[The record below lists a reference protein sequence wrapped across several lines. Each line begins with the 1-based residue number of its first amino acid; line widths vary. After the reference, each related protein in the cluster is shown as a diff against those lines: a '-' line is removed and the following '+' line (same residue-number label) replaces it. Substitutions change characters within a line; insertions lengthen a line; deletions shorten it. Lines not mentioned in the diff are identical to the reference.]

1 MHCLASWRLFEE
13 NLSLST
19 DVLGIEFLRLLIT
32 QLQQSLGA
40 LLLLLLVNHIRNL
53 QGSRTRTLRIREDV
67 KLGNRQALQELIAF
81 LKALRSFAATAHH
94 HINTDKRIRHF
105 LLDKIHLVGKERLVV
120 TAVHQLE
127 HLIASA
133 LQRNVEMRHKGTALG
148 TILYEIII
156 TEIRLQTRDA
166 VTLDS
171 FYLIHRLDKVDE
183 SLMGSLTEIADIHTG
198 NDDFLTAFSSRLLTL
213 SYKRLDARV
222 ARIASGKWNG
232 AIGAI
237 IIAAVLHLQEITGT
251 VATRARRLE
260 GLDFLCLHAIML
272 MKSRSIAVLRVFS
285 IDVQRT
291 FCIDILRSLSSQSVF
306 LGKFLCPRIAEIL
319 NQVRL
324 LVSTQHEVYTL
335 YLADILRF
343 ELRITAR
350 HDNECARIVS
360 HHPVDSLTA
369 FMIGNFCYRAGV
381 NKTNISFLPL
391 FSSNDAHIFEHFA
404 KSGSFRE
411 VEFAA

>member
-1 MHCLASWRLFEE
+1 MHCLASWRLLEE
-13 NLSLST
+13 NLSLCT
-19 DVLGIEFLRLLIT
+19 DVLGIEFLRLLIA

-53 QGSRTRTLRIREDV
+53 QGSRARTLRIREDV
-67 KLGNRQALQELIAF
+67 KLGNRQTLQELIAF
-81 LKALRSFAATAHH
+81 FKTLRSFAATTHH

-120 TAVHQLE
+120 TTVHQLE

-133 LQRNVEMRHKGTALG
+133 LQRNVEMRHKSTALG

-183 SLMGSLTEIADIHTG
+183 SLVGSLTEITDIHTG

-213 SYKRLDARV
+213 SHKRLDARV

-232 AIGAI
+232 AIGTI
-237 IIAAVLHLQEITGT
+237 IVAAVLHLQEITGT

-260 GLDFLCLHAIML
+260 GLDFLRLHAIML
-272 MKSRSIAVLRVFS
+272 MKSRSIAVLRS
-285 IDVQRT
+285 Q
-291 FCIDILRSLSSQSVF
+291 SSQSVF
-306 LGKFLCPRIAEIL
+306 LSKFLRPCIAEIL

-360 HHPVDSLTA
+360 HQPVDSLTA

-381 NKTNISFLPL
+381 NQTNISFLPL

>member
-32 QLQQSLGA
+32 QLKETLGA
-40 LLLLLLVNHIRNL
+40 LLLLFLVNHIRNL
-53 QGSRTRTLRIREDV
+53 QGSRARTLRIREDV
-67 KLGNRQALQELIAF
+67 KLGNRQTLQELIAF
-81 LKALRSFAATAHH
+81 FKTLRSFAATAHH
-94 HINTDKRIRHF
+94 HIDTDKRIRHF

-120 TAVHQLE
+120 TTVHQIE

-183 SLMGSLTEIADIHTG
+183 SLVGSLTEIADIHTG

-213 SYKRLDARV
+213 SHKRLDARV

-232 AIGAI
+232 TIGAI
-237 IIAAVLHLQEITGT
+237 IIAAILHLQEITGT

-260 GLDFLCLHAIML
+260 GLDLLRLHAIML
-272 MKSRSIAVLRVFS
+272 MKSRSIAVLRG
-285 IDVQRT
+285 
-291 FCIDILRSLSSQSVF
+291 LSSQSVF
-306 LGKFLCPRIAEIL
+306 LSKFLRPCIAEIL

-381 NKTNISFLPL
+381 NQTNISFLPL
-391 FSSNDAHIFEHFA
+391 FSSNDAHVFEHFA

>member
-53 QGSRTRTLRIREDV
+53 QGSRARTLRIREDV
-67 KLGNRQALQELIAF
+67 KLGNRQTLQELIAF
-81 LKALRSFAATAHH
+81 FKTLRSFAATAHH
-94 HINTDKRIRHF
+94 HIDTDKRIRHF

-183 SLMGSLTEIADIHTG
+183 SLVGSLTEITDIHTG

-213 SYKRLDARV
+213 SHKRLDAWV

-232 AIGAI
+232 TIGAI
-237 IIAAVLHLQEITGT
+237 IIAAVLYLQKITGT

-260 GLDFLCLHAIML
+260 GLDFLRLHAIML
-272 MKSRSIAVLRVFS
+272 MKSRSIDVLRTFRIDVLRSYRIAVLRG
-285 IDVQRT
+285 
-291 FCIDILRSLSSQSVF
+291 LSSQSVF
-306 LGKFLCPRIAEIL
+306 LSKFLRPCIAEIL

-381 NKTNISFLPL
+381 NQTNISFLPL

>member
-1 MHCLASWRLFEE
+1 MHCLASWRLLEE
-13 NLSLST
+13 NLCLCT
-19 DVLGIEFLRLLIT
+19 DVLGIEFLRLLIA

-53 QGSRTRTLRIREDV
+53 QGSRARTLRIREDV
-67 KLGNRQALQELIAF
+67 KLGNRQTLQELIAF
-81 LKALRSFAATAHH
+81 FKTLRSFAATAHH
-94 HINTDKRIRHF
+94 HIDTDKRIRHF

-183 SLMGSLTEIADIHTG
+183 SLVGSLTEITDIHTG

-213 SYKRLDARV
+213 SHKRLDARV

-260 GLDFLCLHAIML
+260 GLDFLRLHAIML
-272 MKSRSIAVLRVFS
+272 MKSRSIAVLRS
-285 IDVQRT
+285 Q
-291 FCIDILRSLSSQSVF
+291 SSQSVF
-306 LGKFLCPRIAEIL
+306 LSKFLRPCIAEIL

-381 NKTNISFLPL
+381 NQTNISFLSL
-391 FSSNDAHIFEHFA
+391 FSSNDAHVFEHFA

>member
-19 DVLGIEFLRLLIT
+19 DVLGIEFLRLLIA

-53 QGSRTRTLRIREDV
+53 QGSRARTLRIREDV
-67 KLGNRQALQELIAF
+67 KLGNRQTLQELIAF
-81 LKALRSFAATAHH
+81 FKTLRSFAATAHH

-105 LLDKIHLVGKERLVV
+105 LLDKIHLVGKKRLVV

-183 SLMGSLTEIADIHTG
+183 SLVGSLTEISDIHTG

-213 SYKRLDARV
+213 SHKRLDARV

-237 IIAAVLHLQEITGT
+237 IVAAVLHLQEITGT
-251 VATRARRLE
+251 VTTRARRLE
-260 GLDFLCLHAIML
+260 GLDFLRLHAIML
-272 MKSRSIAVLRVFS
+272 MKSRSIAVLR
-285 IDVQRT
+285 
-291 FCIDILRSLSSQSVF
+291 SLSSQSVF
-306 LGKFLCPRIAEIL
+306 LGKFLRPCIAEIL

-350 HDNECARIVS
+350 HDNECTRIVS

-381 NKTNISFLPL
+381 NQTNISFLPL

>member
-19 DVLGIEFLRLLIT
+19 DVLGIEFLRLLIA

-53 QGSRTRTLRIREDV
+53 QGSRARTLRIREDV
-67 KLGNRQALQELIAF
+67 KLGNRQTLQELIAF
-81 LKALRSFAATAHH
+81 FKTLRSFAATAHH

-183 SLMGSLTEIADIHTG
+183 SLVGSLTEISDIHTG

-213 SYKRLDARV
+213 SHKRLDARV

-237 IIAAVLHLQEITGT
+237 IVAAVLHLQEITGT
-251 VATRARRLE
+251 VTTRARRLE
-260 GLDFLCLHAIML
+260 GLDFLRLHAIML
-272 MKSRSIAVLRVFS
+272 MKSRSIAVLR
-285 IDVQRT
+285 
-291 FCIDILRSLSSQSVF
+291 SLSSQSVF
-306 LGKFLCPRIAEIL
+306 LGKFLRPCIAEIL

-350 HDNECARIVS
+350 HDNECTRIVS

-381 NKTNISFLPL
+381 NQTNISFLPL
-391 FSSNDAHIFEHFA
+391 FSSNDAHVFEHFA

>member
-1 MHCLASWRLFEE
+1 MHCLASWRLLEE

-19 DVLGIEFLRLLIT
+19 DVLGIEFLRLLIA
-32 QLQQSLGA
+32 QLQQSLRA

-53 QGSRTRTLRIREDV
+53 QGSRARTLRIRKDV
-67 KLGNRQALQELIAF
+67 KLGNRQTLQELIAF
-81 LKALRSFAATAHH
+81 FKTLRSFAATAHH
-94 HINTDKRIRHF
+94 HIDTDKRIRHF
-105 LLDKIHLVGKERLVV
+105 LLDKIHLVGKEHLVV

-133 LQRNVEMRHKGTALG
+133 LQRNVEMRHKSTALG

-156 TEIRLQTRDA
+156 AEIRLQTRDA

-183 SLMGSLTEIADIHTG
+183 SLVGSLTEIADIHTG

-213 SYKRLDARV
+213 NHKRLDARV
-222 ARIASGKWNG
+222 ARIASGKRNG

-251 VATRARRLE
+251 VTTRARRLE
-260 GLDFLCLHAIML
+260 GLDFLRLHTIML
-272 MKSRSIAVLRVFS
+272 MKSRSIAV
-285 IDVQRT
+285 
-291 FCIDILRSLSSQSVF
+291 LRSLSSQSVF
-306 LGKFLCPRIAEIL
+306 LGKFLRPCIAEIL
-319 NQVRL
+319 NQVRF

-381 NKTNISFLPL
+381 NQTNISFLPL
-391 FSSNDAHIFEHFA
+391 FSSNDAHVFEHFA

>member
-13 NLSLST
+13 NLSLCT
-19 DVLGIEFLRLLIT
+19 DILGIEFLRLLIA
-32 QLQQSLGA
+32 QLQQSLRA

-53 QGSRTRTLRIREDV
+53 QGSRARTLRIREDV
-67 KLGNRQALQELIAF
+67 KLGNRQTLQKLIAF
-81 LKALRSFAATAHH
+81 FKTLRSFAATAHH
-94 HINTDKRIRHF
+94 HIDTDKRIRHF

-133 LQRNVEMRHKGTALG
+133 LQRNVEMRHKSTALG

-183 SLMGSLTEIADIHTG
+183 SLVGSLTEIANIHTG

-213 SYKRLDARV
+213 SHKRLDARV
-222 ARIASGKWNG
+222 ARIASGKRNG

-237 IIAAVLHLQEITGT
+237 IVAAVLHLQEITGT

-260 GLDFLCLHAIML
+260 GLDFLRLHAIML
-272 MKSRSIAVLRVFS
+272 MKSRSIAVLR
-285 IDVQRT
+285 
-291 FCIDILRSLSSQSVF
+291 SLSSQSVF
-306 LGKFLCPRIAEIL
+306 LGKFLRPCIAEIL

-381 NKTNISFLPL
+381 NQTNISFLPL
-391 FSSNDAHIFEHFA
+391 FSSNDAHVFEHFA

>member
-19 DVLGIEFLRLLIT
+19 DVLGIEFLRLLIA

-120 TAVHQLE
+120 TTVHQLE

-156 TEIRLQTRDA
+156 AEIRLQTRDA

-183 SLMGSLTEIADIHTG
+183 SLMGSLTEITDIHTG

-213 SYKRLDARV
+213 SHKRLDARV

-232 AIGAI
+232 AIGTI
-237 IIAAVLHLQEITGT
+237 IIATILHLQEITGT

-260 GLDFLCLHAIML
+260 GLDFLRLHAIML
-272 MKSRSIAVLRVFS
+272 MKSRSITVLRGYRIAVL
-285 IDVQRT
+285 RT

-306 LGKFLCPRIAEIL
+306 LSKFLRPCIAEIL

-391 FSSNDAHIFEHFA
+391 FSSNNAHIFEHFA

>member
-1 MHCLASWRLFEE
+1 MHRFASWRLLEE
-13 NLSLST
+13 DLSLCT
-19 DVLGIEFLRLLIT
+19 DVLGIEFLRLLIA

-53 QGSRTRTLRIREDV
+53 QGSRARTLRIREDM
-67 KLGNRQALQELIAF
+67 KLGNRQTLQELIAF
-81 LKALRSFAATAHH
+81 FKTLRSFAATAHH
-94 HINTDKRIRHF
+94 HIDTDKRIRHF

-183 SLMGSLTEIADIHTG
+183 SLVGSLAEIADIHTG

-213 SYKRLDARV
+213 SHKRLNARV
-222 ARIASGKWNG
+222 ARIASSKWNG

-260 GLDFLCLHAIML
+260 GLDFLRLYAIML
-272 MKSRSIAVLRVFS
+272 MKSRSIAVLRP
-285 IDVQRT
+285 
-291 FCIDILRSLSSQSVF
+291 C
-306 LGKFLCPRIAEIL
+306 IAEIL

-324 LVSTQHEVYTL
+324 LVSTQHEIYPL

-350 HDNECARIVS
+350 HDNECTRIVS

-381 NKTNISFLPL
+381 NQTNISFLPL

>member
-19 DVLGIEFLRLLIT
+19 DVLGIEFLRLLIA

-40 LLLLLLVNHIRNL
+40 FLLLLLVNHIRNL
-53 QGSRTRTLRIREDV
+53 QGSRAWTLGIREDV
-67 KLGNRQALQELIAF
+67 KLGNRQTLQELIAF
-81 LKALRSFAATAHH
+81 FKTLRSFAATAHH
-94 HINTDKRIRHF
+94 HIHADKRIRHF

-183 SLMGSLTEIADIHTG
+183 SLVGSLTEITDIHTG

-213 SYKRLDARV
+213 SHKRLDARV

-237 IIAAVLHLQEITGT
+237 IIAAVLHLQKITGT

-260 GLDFLCLHAIML
+260 GLDFLRLHAIML
-272 MKSRSIAVLRVFS
+272 MKSRSIAILRGFS
-285 IDVQRT
+285 IDVLRT
-291 FCIDILRSLSSQSVF
+291 FSIAVLRSLSSQSVF
-306 LGKFLCPRIAEIL
+306 LGKLLRPCIAEIL

>member
-13 NLSLST
+13 NLSLCT
-19 DVLGIEFLRLLIT
+19 DVLSIEFLRLLIA
-32 QLQQSLGA
+32 QLQQSLGT

-53 QGSRTRTLRIREDV
+53 QGSRARTLRIREDV
-67 KLGNRQALQELIAF
+67 KLGNRQTLQKLIAF
-81 LKALRSFAATAHH
+81 FKTLRSFTATAHH

-105 LLDKIHLVGKERLVV
+105 LLDKIHLVSKERLVV
-120 TAVHQLE
+120 TTVHQLE

-133 LQRNVEMRHKGTALG
+133 LQRNVKMRHEGTALG

-171 FYLIHRLDKVDE
+171 FDLIHRLDKVDE
-183 SLMGSLTEIADIHTG
+183 SLMGGLSEITDIHTG

-213 SYKRLDARV
+213 SHKRLNARV

-237 IIAAVLHLQEITGT
+237 IIATILHLQEITGT

-272 MKSRSIAVLRVFS
+272 MKSRSIAVLRGYRIAVL
-285 IDVQRT
+285 RT

-306 LGKFLCPRIAEIL
+306 LGKLLRPCIAEIL

-391 FSSNDAHIFEHFA
+391 FSSNDAHVFEHFA

>member
-13 NLSLST
+13 NLSLCT

-32 QLQQSLGA
+32 QLKETLGA
-40 LLLLLLVNHIRNL
+40 LLLLLLINHIRNL
-53 QGSRTRTLRIREDV
+53 QGSRARTLRIREDV
-67 KLGNRQALQELIAF
+67 KLGNRQTLQELIAF
-81 LKALRSFAATAHH
+81 FKTLRSFAATAHH
-94 HINTDKRIRHF
+94 HIDTDKRIRHF

-183 SLMGSLTEIADIHTG
+183 SLVGSLTEITDIHTG
-198 NDDFLTAFSSRLLTL
+198 NDDFLTTFSSRLLTL
-213 SYKRLDARV
+213 SHKRLDARV

-232 AIGAI
+232 AIGTI
-237 IIAAVLHLQEITGT
+237 IVAAVLHLQEITGT

-260 GLDFLCLHAIML
+260 GLDFLRLHAIML
-272 MKSRSIAVLRVFS
+272 MKSRSIAVLRS
-285 IDVQRT
+285 Q
-291 FCIDILRSLSSQSVF
+291 SSQSVF
-306 LGKFLCPRIAEIL
+306 LSKFLRPCIAEIL

-381 NKTNISFLPL
+381 NQTNISFLLL

>member
-1 MHCLASWRLFEE
+1 M
-13 NLSLST
+13 
-19 DVLGIEFLRLLIT
+19 
-32 QLQQSLGA
+32 
-40 LLLLLLVNHIRNL
+40 
-53 QGSRTRTLRIREDV
+53 
-67 KLGNRQALQELIAF
+67 KLGNRQTLQELIAF
-81 LKALRSFAATAHH
+81 FKTLRSFAATAHH
-94 HINTDKRIRHF
+94 HIDTDKRIRHF

-133 LQRNVEMRHKGTALG
+133 LQRNVEMRHKSTALG

-183 SLMGSLTEIADIHTG
+183 SLVGSLTEITDIHTG

-213 SYKRLDARV
+213 SHKRLDAWV

-260 GLDFLCLHAIML
+260 GLDFLRLHAIML
-272 MKSRSIAVLRVFS
+272 MKSRSIDVLRTFRIDVLRSYRIAVLRG
-285 IDVQRT
+285 
-291 FCIDILRSLSSQSVF
+291 LSSQSVF
-306 LGKFLCPRIAEIL
+306 LGKFLRPCIAEIL

-324 LVSTQHEVYTL
+324 LVSTQHEIYPL

-350 HDNECARIVS
+350 HDNECTRIVS

-381 NKTNISFLPL
+381 NQTNISFLPL

>member
-1 MHCLASWRLFEE
+1 MHCLASWRLLEE
-13 NLSLST
+13 NLSLCT
-19 DVLGIEFLRLLIT
+19 DVLGIEFLRLLIA

-53 QGSRTRTLRIREDV
+53 QGSRARTLRIREDV
-67 KLGNRQALQELIAF
+67 KLGNRQTLQELIAF
-81 LKALRSFAATAHH
+81 FKTLRSFAATAHH
-94 HINTDKRIRHF
+94 HIDTDKRIRHF
-105 LLDKIHLVGKERLVV
+105 LLDKIHLVGEERLVV
-120 TAVHQLE
+120 TTVHQLE

-183 SLMGSLTEIADIHTG
+183 SLVGSLTEIADIHTG

-213 SYKRLDARV
+213 SHKRLDARV

-260 GLDFLCLHAIML
+260 GLDFLRLHAIML
-272 MKSRSIAVLRVFS
+272 MKSRSIAVLRS
-285 IDVQRT
+285 Q
-291 FCIDILRSLSSQSVF
+291 SSQSVF
-306 LGKFLCPRIAEIL
+306 LSKFLRPCIAEIL

-381 NKTNISFLPL
+381 NQTNISFLPL

>member
-1 MHCLASWRLFEE
+1 MHCLASWRLLEE

-19 DVLGIEFLRLLIT
+19 DVLSIEFLRLLIA

-53 QGSRTRTLRIREDV
+53 QGSRARTLRIREDV

-81 LKALRSFAATAHH
+81 LKALRSFAATSHH
-94 HINTDKRIRHF
+94 HIHADKRIRHF

-120 TAVHQLE
+120 TTVHHLE

-148 TILYEIII
+148 TICDEIII
-156 TEIRLQTRDA
+156 AEIRLQTRDS

-183 SLMGSLTEIADIHTG
+183 SLMGSLTEITDIHTG

-213 SYKRLDARV
+213 SHKRLDARV
-222 ARIASGKWNG
+222 ARIASGKRNG

-237 IIAAVLHLQEITGT
+237 IIATILHLQEITGT

-306 LGKFLCPRIAEIL
+306 LGKFLRPRIAEIL

>member
-53 QGSRTRTLRIREDV
+53 QGSRARTLRIREDV
-67 KLGNRQALQELIAF
+67 KLGNRQTLQELIAF
-81 LKALRSFAATAHH
+81 FKTLRSFAATAHH
-94 HINTDKRIRHF
+94 HIDTDKRIRHF
-105 LLDKIHLVGKERLVV
+105 LLDKVHLVGEERLVV
-120 TAVHQLE
+120 TTVHQLE

-133 LQRNVEMRHKGTALG
+133 LQRNMEMRHKSTALG

-183 SLMGSLTEIADIHTG
+183 SLVGSLTEITDIHTG

-213 SYKRLDARV
+213 SHKRLDARV

-260 GLDFLCLHAIML
+260 GLDFLRLHAIML
-272 MKSRSIAVLRVFS
+272 MKSRSIDVLRTFRIDVLRSYRIAVLRG
-285 IDVQRT
+285 
-291 FCIDILRSLSSQSVF
+291 LSNQSVF
-306 LGKFLCPRIAEIL
+306 LGKFLRPCIAEIL

-381 NKTNISFLPL
+381 NQTNISFLPL

>member
-13 NLSLST
+13 NLSLCT
-19 DVLGIEFLRLLIT
+19 DVLGIEFLRLLIA

-40 LLLLLLVNHIRNL
+40 FLLLLLVNHIRNL
-53 QGSRTRTLRIREDV
+53 QGSRARTLRIREDV
-67 KLGNRQALQELIAF
+67 KLGNRQTLQELIAF
-81 LKALRSFAATAHH
+81 FKTLRSFTATAHH
-94 HINTDKRIRHF
+94 HIDTDKRIRHL
-105 LLDKIHLVGKERLVV
+105 LLDKIHLVSKERLVV

-156 TEIRLQTRDA
+156 AEIRLQTRDA

-183 SLMGSLTEIADIHTG
+183 SLVGSLTEITDIHTG

-213 SYKRLDARV
+213 SHKRLDAWV

-260 GLDFLCLHAIML
+260 GLDFLRLHAIML
-272 MKSRSIAVLRVFS
+272 MKSRSIAVLRS
-285 IDVQRT
+285 Q
-291 FCIDILRSLSSQSVF
+291 SSQSVF
-306 LGKFLCPRIAEIL
+306 LSKFLRPCIAEIL

-381 NKTNISFLPL
+381 NQTNISFLPL

>member
-1 MHCLASWRLFEE
+1 M
-13 NLSLST
+13 
-19 DVLGIEFLRLLIT
+19 
-32 QLQQSLGA
+32 
-40 LLLLLLVNHIRNL
+40 
-53 QGSRTRTLRIREDV
+53 
-67 KLGNRQALQELIAF
+67 KLGNRQTLQELIAF
-81 LKALRSFAATAHH
+81 FKTLRSFAATAHH
-94 HINTDKRIRHF
+94 HIDTDKRIRHF
-105 LLDKIHLVGKERLVV
+105 LLDKIHLVGEERLVV

-183 SLMGSLTEIADIHTG
+183 SLVGSLTEIADIHTG

-213 SYKRLDARV
+213 SHKRLDARV
-222 ARIASGKWNG
+222 ARIASGKRNG

-237 IIAAVLHLQEITGT
+237 IVAAVLHLQEITGT

-260 GLDFLCLHAIML
+260 GLDFLRLHAIML
-272 MKSRSIAVLRVFS
+272 MKSRSIAVLRS
-285 IDVQRT
+285 Q
-291 FCIDILRSLSSQSVF
+291 SSQSVF
-306 LGKFLCPRIAEIL
+306 LSKFLRPCIAEIL

-324 LVSTQHEVYTL
+324 LVSAQHQVNTL
-335 YLADILRF
+335 YLADILRLQ
-343 ELRITAR
+343 LRITAR
-350 HDNECARIVS
+350 YDNKCPRIVS

-391 FSSNDAHIFEHFA
+391 FSSNDAHVFEHFA

>member
-19 DVLGIEFLRLLIT
+19 DVLGIEFLRLLIA
-32 QLQQSLGA
+32 QLQQTLRA

-53 QGSRTRTLRIREDV
+53 QGSRARTLRIREDV
-67 KLGNRQALQELIAF
+67 KLGNRQTLQELIAF
-81 LKALRSFAATAHH
+81 FKTLRSFAATAHH
-94 HINTDKRIRHF
+94 HIDTDKRIRHF

-156 TEIRLQTRDA
+156 AEIRLQTRDA
-166 VTLDS
+166 VTFDS

-183 SLMGSLTEIADIHTG
+183 SLVGSLTEITDIHTG

-213 SYKRLDARV
+213 SHKRLDARV

-260 GLDFLCLHAIML
+260 GLDFLGLHAIML
-272 MKSRSIAVLRVFS
+272 MKSRSIAVLRS
-285 IDVQRT
+285 Q
-291 FCIDILRSLSSQSVF
+291 SSQSVF
-306 LGKFLCPRIAEIL
+306 LSKFLRPCIAEIL

-381 NKTNISFLPL
+381 NQTNISFLPL

>member
-19 DVLGIEFLRLLIT
+19 DVLGIEFLRLLIA

-53 QGSRTRTLRIREDV
+53 QGSRARTLRIREDV
-67 KLGNRQALQELIAF
+67 KLGNRQTLQELIAF
-81 LKALRSFAATAHH
+81 FKTLRSFAATAHH

-105 LLDKIHLVGKERLVV
+105 LLDKIHLVGKKRLVV

-183 SLMGSLTEIADIHTG
+183 SLVGSLTEISDIHTG

-213 SYKRLDARV
+213 SHKRLDARV

-237 IIAAVLHLQEITGT
+237 IVAAVLHLQEITGT
-251 VATRARRLE
+251 VTTRARRLE
-260 GLDFLCLHAIML
+260 GLDFLRLHAIML
-272 MKSRSIAVLRVFS
+272 MKSRSIAVLR
-285 IDVQRT
+285 
-291 FCIDILRSLSSQSVF
+291 SLSSQSVF
-306 LGKFLCPRIAEIL
+306 LGKFLRPCIAEIL

-350 HDNECARIVS
+350 HDNECTRIVS

-381 NKTNISFLPL
+381 NQTNISFLPL
-391 FSSNDAHIFEHFA
+391 FSSNDAHVFEHFA

>member
-1 MHCLASWRLFEE
+1 M
-13 NLSLST
+13 
-19 DVLGIEFLRLLIT
+19 
-32 QLQQSLGA
+32 
-40 LLLLLLVNHIRNL
+40 
-53 QGSRTRTLRIREDV
+53 

-94 HINTDKRIRHF
+94 HIDTDKRIRHL
-105 LLDKIHLVGKERLVV
+105 LLDKIHLVSEERLVV

-133 LQRNVEMRHKGTALG
+133 LQRNVEMRHEGTALG

-156 TEIRLQTRDA
+156 AEIRLQTRDA

-183 SLMGSLTEIADIHTG
+183 SLMGSLTEITDIHTG

-213 SYKRLDARV
+213 SHKRLDARV
-222 ARIASGKWNG
+222 ARIASGKRNG

-260 GLDFLCLHAIML
+260 GLDFLRLHAIML
-272 MKSRSIAVLRVFS
+272 MKSRSITVLRVFS
-285 IDVQRT
+285 IDVLRT

-306 LGKFLCPRIAEIL
+306 LSKFLRPCIAEIL

-360 HHPVDSLTA
+360 HHPVDSLTT

-391 FSSNDAHIFEHFA
+391 FSSNDAHVFEHFA

>member
-13 NLSLST
+13 NLSLCT
-19 DVLGIEFLRLLIT
+19 DVLGIEFLRLLIA

-53 QGSRTRTLRIREDV
+53 QGSCTRTLRIREDV
-67 KLGNRQALQELIAF
+67 KLGNRQTLQELIAF
-81 LKALRSFAATAHH
+81 FKTLRSFAATAHH
-94 HINTDKRIRHF
+94 HIDTDKRIRHF
-105 LLDKIHLVGKERLVV
+105 LLDKIHLVGEERLVV

-183 SLMGSLTEIADIHTG
+183 SLVGSLTEITDIHTG

-213 SYKRLDARV
+213 SHKRLDARV

-260 GLDFLCLHAIML
+260 GLDFLRLHAIML
-272 MKSRSIAVLRVFS
+272 MKSRSIAVLRS
-285 IDVQRT
+285 Q
-291 FCIDILRSLSSQSVF
+291 SSQSVF
-306 LGKFLCPRIAEIL
+306 LSKFLRPCIAEIL

-381 NKTNISFLPL
+381 NQTNISFLPL

>member
-13 NLSLST
+13 NLSLCT
-19 DVLGIEFLRLLIT
+19 DVLSIEFLRLLIA
-32 QLQQSLGA
+32 QLQQSLGT
-40 LLLLLLVNHIRNL
+40 LLLLLLVNHIGNL
-53 QGSRTRTLRIREDV
+53 QGSRARTLRIREDM
-67 KLGNRQALQELIAF
+67 KLGNRQTFQELIAF
-81 LKALRSFAATAHH
+81 FKTLRSFAATAHH
-94 HINTDKRIRHF
+94 HIDTDKRIRHF

-120 TAVHQLE
+120 TTVHQLE

-133 LQRNVEMRHKGTALG
+133 LQRNVEMRHKSSALG

-183 SLMGSLTEIADIHTG
+183 SLVGSLAEIADIHTG

-213 SYKRLDARV
+213 SHKRLDARV
-222 ARIASGKWNG
+222 ARIASSKRNG
-232 AIGAI
+232 AIGTI
-237 IIAAVLHLQEITGT
+237 IVAAVLHLQEITGT

-260 GLDFLCLHAIML
+260 GLDFLRLHAIML
-272 MKSRSIAVLRVFS
+272 MKSRSITV
-285 IDVQRT
+285 
-291 FCIDILRSLSSQSVF
+291 LRSLSSQSVF
-306 LGKFLCPRIAEIL
+306 LSKFLRPCIAEIL
-319 NQVRL
+319 NQMRL

-381 NKTNISFLPL
+381 NQTNISFLPL

>member
-1 MHCLASWRLFEE
+1 M
-13 NLSLST
+13 
-19 DVLGIEFLRLLIT
+19 
-32 QLQQSLGA
+32 
-40 LLLLLLVNHIRNL
+40 
-53 QGSRTRTLRIREDV
+53 
-67 KLGNRQALQELIAF
+67 KLGNRQTFQELIAF
-81 LKALRSFAATAHH
+81 FKTLRSFAATAHH
-94 HINTDKRIRHF
+94 HIDTDKRIRHL

-166 VTLDS
+166 VTFDS

-183 SLMGSLTEIADIHTG
+183 SLVGSLTEIADIHTG

-213 SYKRLDARV
+213 SHKRPDARV
-222 ARIASGKWNG
+222 ARIASGKRNG

-260 GLDFLCLHAIML
+260 GLDFLRLHAIML
-272 MKSRSIAVLRVFS
+272 MKSRSIAVLRS
-285 IDVQRT
+285 Q
-291 FCIDILRSLSSQSVF
+291 SSQSVF
-306 LGKFLCPRIAEIL
+306 LSKFLRPCIAEIL

-381 NKTNISFLPL
+381 NQTNISFLPL

>member
-13 NLSLST
+13 NLSLCT
-19 DVLGIEFLRLLIT
+19 DVLGIEFLRLLIA

-53 QGSRTRTLRIREDV
+53 QGSRARTLRIREDV
-67 KLGNRQALQELIAF
+67 KLGNRQTLQELIAF
-81 LKALRSFAATAHH
+81 FKTLRSFAAAAHH
-94 HINTDKRIRHF
+94 HIDTDKRIRHF

-183 SLMGSLTEIADIHTG
+183 SLMGSLTEITDIHTG

-213 SYKRLDARV
+213 SHKRLDARV

-260 GLDFLCLHAIML
+260 GLDFLRLHAIML
-272 MKSRSIAVLRVFS
+272 MKSRSIAVLRGYRIAVL
-285 IDVQRT
+285 RT

-306 LGKFLCPRIAEIL
+306 LGKFLRPCIAEIL

-381 NKTNISFLPL
+381 NQTNISFLPL

>member
-19 DVLGIEFLRLLIT
+19 DVLSIEFLRLLIA

-53 QGSRTRTLRIREDV
+53 QGSRARTLRIREDV
-67 KLGNRQALQELIAF
+67 KLGNRQTLQELIAF
-81 LKALRSFAATAHH
+81 FKTLRSFAATAHH

-105 LLDKIHLVGKERLVV
+105 LLDKIHLVGKKRLVV
-120 TAVHQLE
+120 TAVHQFE

-183 SLMGSLTEIADIHTG
+183 SLVGSLTEITDIHTG

-213 SYKRLDARV
+213 SHKRLDARV

-260 GLDFLCLHAIML
+260 GLDFLGLHAIML
-272 MKSRSIAVLRVFS
+272 MKSRSITVLRS
-285 IDVQRT
+285 Q
-291 FCIDILRSLSSQSVF
+291 SSQSVF
-306 LGKFLCPRIAEIL
+306 LSKFLRPCIAEIL

-381 NKTNISFLPL
+381 NQTNISFLPL